1 MMWEKVRL
9 DDICDLITCGVAKRP
24 DYTESGIPFLSSQNV
39 KENKIILNSYKF
51 ISEASHYE
59 LTKHNKPQK
68 GDILYTR
75 VGSFGEA
82 AVVNLDFEFSVFV
95 SLTLIKPKIDII
107 DSRFLMWYLNS
118 PTVRDFASNNTSG
131 IGVQNLN
138 VGVVREYKIPL
149 PPLPIQKR
157 IAEILD
163 TADALRRKDEALLK
177 KYDELA
183 QAIFID
189 MFGDPVKNEKGW
201 EVKKLKSCTSKI
213 GSGSTPTGGKTAYKE
228 QGISLIRSMN
238 VYDNYFKMKDLAFI
252 DDIQAEKLKNV
263 EVKSN
268 DVLFNIT
275 GASVCRCTIVPE
287 EILPARVNQHVAI
300 LRAKEELLS
309 PKFLSTLLTTNSMKK
324 QLLNIGMAGGAVM
337 EAITKDQL
345 ENQNI
350 ILPPIEVQNRFA
362 NILKNLNEQNQKS
375 SICQKESDSLFNS
388 LLQKAFNGELVA

>member
-9 DDICDLITCGVAKRP
+9 SEIVDTS
-24 DYTESGIPFLSSQNV
+24 SGGTPNRSI
-39 KENKIILNSYKF
+39 KEYWEN
-51 ISEASHYE
+51 
-59 LTKHNKPQK
+59 
-68 GDILYTR
+68 GDIPWVKSGQLKDCLIEGAEEFITEKGLKSSSAKLVDKGTLLLALYGATA
-75 VGSFGEA
+75 GKLGFLGLNA
-82 AVVNLDFEFSVFV
+82 TTNQAVCA
-95 SLTLIKPKIDII
+95 IKPKRDNLINTKYLYYYLLSQRSEII
-107 DSRFLMWYLNS
+107 KDSEGGAQPNISQNY
-118 PTVRDFASNNTSG
+118 VNN
-131 IGVQNLN
+131 IQ
-138 VGVVREYKIPL
+138 IPL

-163 TADALRRKDEALLK
+163 TANALRRKDEALLK

-201 EVKKLKSCTSKI
+201 EVKTLKSCTSKI
-213 GSGSTPTGGKTAYKE
+213 GSGSTPIGGKTAYKE

-324 QLLNIGMAGGAVM
+324 QLLNIGIAGGAVM
-337 EAITKDQL
+337 EAITKEQL

-375 SICQKESDSLFNS
+375 SNSQKESDSLFNS